1 MSYAATLSE
10 EQRRKARR
18 DAIWSALYGC
28 IAELMLDSSAVII
41 TYIALLKGGDMFSM
55 LSSSLSGIAYVLLLI
70 PLAGINDLLGLKR
83 SVRIACRMACG
94 AYMLMAMAPFFGEM
108 APVVVIIAAFI
119 YSTTKPL
126 YLNTW
131 YPLLDNILLP
141 HERAHFFS
149 RMRFL
154 YMVLNAVLFSLLG
167 MLMGREPPVWFFQLI
182 IVLTGLTVLGRS
194 WYIEKLPVD
203 PEKKPAARY
212 RFREAFSKTI
222 RNGPLT
228 GFSVYISLVTFG
240 YAALVPLIFI
250 YLKSHLGIAH
260 STVITISGLV
270 MSGTIAGYL
279 AAGRLQRLLGT
290 KWLQVACHLSF
301 IGICTACFFCGKG
314 NPYAVVQLTGLLILH
329 GFATACFGVCFSAE
343 VMALARPG
351 NKTMAA
357 AFCNTYSQAGL
368 ALSRTGTSLIIG
380 SGLLAGSWQLGER
393 VVSSFQTLFL
403 IYAVALSFCL
413 LLLVLIPAVV
423 PKHEDYYEP

>member
-1 MSYAATLSE
+1 MSYAATLTDL
-10 EQRRKARR
+10 QRRKARR

-55 LSSSLSGIAYVLLLI
+55 LSSSLGGIAYVLLLI

-83 SVRIACRMACG
+83 SVRIACCMACG
-94 AYMLMAMAPFFGEM
+94 AYLLMATAPFFGKS
-108 APVVVIIAAFI
+108 APMVVIIAAFA
-119 YSTTKPL
+119 YSVTKPL

-141 HERAHFFS
+141 HERAPFFS
-149 RMRFL
+149 RMRYL
-154 YMVLNAVLFSLLG
+154 YMILNAALFSLLG
-167 MLMGREPPVWFFQLI
+167 LVMGREPPVWFFQLI
-182 IVLTGLTVLGRS
+182 IALTGVTALGRS
-194 WYIEKLPVD
+194 WYIDKLPVD
-203 PEKKPAARY
+203 PEKKPASRY
-212 RFREAFSKTI
+212 SFREAFAISI

-228 GFSVYISLVTFG
+228 GFSVYICFVNFG
-240 YAALVPLIFI
+240 YTALVPLIFI
-250 YLKSHLGIAH
+250 YLKSHLGAAH

-279 AAGRLQRLLGT
+279 ASGILQRLLGT

-301 IGICTACFFCGKG
+301 ICICTACFFCGKE
-314 NPYAVVQLTGLLILH
+314 NPHAVLELTILLILQ
-329 GFATACFGVCFSAE
+329 GFVAACFNVCFSTE

-357 AFCNTYSQAGL
+357 AFCNTYSSFGL
-368 ALSRTGTSLIIG
+368 AFSRTGTSLIIG

-393 VVSSFQTLFL
+393 IVSSFQTLFL
-403 IYAVALSFCL
+403 IYTVALSFCL

-423 PKHEDYYEP
+423 PKRDDYYEP